1 MKISLSMLKSIWL
14 FFVVILLMVGRGLP
28 VPVLVI
34 FIILALAAP
43 LIVEFRKRTDLDE
56 RQIHISRFSSHIAFY
71 IYIALVLLVMV
82 NKFIAEGE
90 NPSNEFYMLLLVPMV
105 IKFFISVF
113 QNYDSIK
120 AARLIG
126 YIFGCSWLLFIIL
139 SHGISIEFIIEALP
153 FLLLIA
159 AAWLSSRYPRP
170 SGIVYTVLGLATV
183 YIFNR
188 VNFDIYMK
196 LIMVSILSLP
206 LLLSGIAMFLSVKYK
221 KV

>member
-14 FFVVILLMVGRGLP
+14 FLVVILLMVGRGLP

-43 LIVEFRKRTDLDE
+43 LIREFRKRTDLDE

-82 NKFIAEGE
+82 NKFIAKGE

-126 YIFGCSWLLFIIL
+126 YLFGGSWLLFIIL
-139 SHGISIEFIIEALP
+139 SHGVSIKFIIEALP

-159 AAWLSSRYPRP
+159 AALLSSRYPRP

-183 YIFNR
+183 YIYIK

-221 KV
+221 K

>member
-1 MKISLSMLKSIWL
+1 MA
-14 FFVVILLMVGRGLP
+14 GRGLP
-28 VPVLVI
+28 VLVLVI
-34 FIILALAAP
+34 FLILALAAP
-43 LIVEFRKRTDLDE
+43 LIREFRKRTDLDE

-82 NKFIAEGE
+82 NKFIAVGE

-113 QNYDSIK
+113 QNYEPIK
-120 AARLIG
+120 AARSIG
-126 YIFGCSWLLFIIL
+126 FLFGGSWLLFVIL

-159 AAWLSSRYPRP
+159 AAWLSCRYPRP

-183 YIFNR
+183 YFYIR
-188 VNFDIYMK
+188 SNFDFYVK
-196 LIMVSILSLP
+196 LIMFTILSLP
-206 LLLSGIAMFLSVKYK
+206 LLLSGVAIFLSINIRKGEL
-221 KV
+221 